1 MINMASA
8 VLVIILL
15 TVLFSLGS
23 DRLMAL
29 VKLMALQGIMVS
41 IINLFV
47 LPHDNLLGTGL
58 ILFAAMLLI
67 KGLIIPGLMYTAVK
81 KLSIQREAKPI
92 IGYHASIFIGLGLIL
107 AAGVIT
113 ARVQDS
119 LPGLNPLLLISAIAT
134 LAAGLFLMLSR
145 RKAITQVIGYL
156 MMENG
161 IYLMGTALAKQAHTM
176 YVLEFGM
183 LLDLLVAVM
192 IMGIILN
199 RINDAFDDVDTS
211 LLGRLKD

>member
-1 MINMASA
+1 MINYASA

-15 TVLFSLGS
+15 SVLFSLGS

-29 VKLMALQGIMVS
+29 VKLMALQGVMVS

-47 LPHDNLLGTGL
+47 LGNDKLMGAGLLV
-58 ILFAAMLLI
+58 FAAMLLI

-81 KLSIQREAKPI
+81 KLSIKREVEPI
-92 IGYHASIFIGLGLIL
+92 IGYHASIFIGLALIMVSAFISSQVL
-107 AAGVIT
+107 G
-113 ARVQDS
+113 S
-119 LPGLNPLLLISAIAT
+119 LPEGNPLLLTSAIT
-134 LAAGLFLMLSR
+134 TVAAGLFLMLGR

-161 IYLMGTALAKQAHTM
+161 IYLIGTALAKQAHTM
-176 YVLEFGM
+176 FVLEFGM

-199 RINDAFDDVDTS
+199 RINNAFDDVDTS